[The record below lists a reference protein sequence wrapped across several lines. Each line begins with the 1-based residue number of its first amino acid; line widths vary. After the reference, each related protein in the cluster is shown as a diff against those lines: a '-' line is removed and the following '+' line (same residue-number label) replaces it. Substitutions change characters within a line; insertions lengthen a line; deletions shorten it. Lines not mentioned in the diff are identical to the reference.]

1 MKQSDFLEYLY
12 EKVRDYKQRWN
23 LETGS
28 GFAMWYAVEGM
39 GLDEEVAYEA
49 VSFDGGNDKGVDLFY
64 VDHESE
70 RVVISQLR
78 YRTKGNYRAKRPD
91 LLNLLHT
98 TDWLM
103 KPEDLEREGREDLA
117 AAGRD
122 YLDAVGKSYSV
133 DFLFIYAGPAN
144 KDVADTAKQ
153 FNVNEADS
161 TPSRFCRVLH
171 MEDLRTVHEEFID
184 QESRISAEK
193 IPIEPGMV
201 YEETGEFGRA
211 VVTVVSGDLL
221 RKLYEKYGYRLFD
234 RNVRLFLGS
243 RKGSVNAGIRDT
255 LESEKERKNFW
266 AYNNG
271 VTFICDRF
279 SLGDSEIDINNF
291 SVVNGCQTTVSIANA
306 PPAAAEDVRV
316 LVRFIAAQDGRI
328 IDSIIRYT
336 NSQNPIRPWDLNAQD
351 RLQKKLKKQLAG
363 LEKPFLYA
371 LRKGE
376 SRQLTGAEK
385 EKFKRNGKIQLIPHD
400 VNAQYLAAFGGLP
413 AVAYK
418 DKGKIFTTHREQVF
432 PDQIRPEDIVLV
444 WQAGQAASELVKAE
458 LEKAAEE
465 NEGERLKILK
475 RGGKFFVLAVMS
487 VILHERNGNTFLNRL
502 DQTVASSKRT
512 HKRLTNYARIAL
524 EWYVDAMRELVA
536 AGNEVPAL
544 VRTQDGWLKIKPKVA
559 AKWKIFELSK
569 RQMEEALPKL

>member
-1 MKQSDFLEYLY
+1 
-12 EKVRDYKQRWN
+12 
-23 LETGS
+23 
-28 GFAMWYAVEGM
+28 M

-103 KPEDLEREGREDLA
+103 KPEDLEREGRDDLA

-161 TPSRFCRVLH
+161 APSRFCRVLH

-193 IPIEPGMV
+193 ISIEPGMV

-306 PPAAAEDVRV
+306 PPAAAE
-316 LVRFIAAQDGRI
+316 
-328 IDSIIRYT
+328 
-336 NSQNPIRPWDLNAQD
+336 
-351 RLQKKLKKQLAG
+351 
-363 LEKPFLYA
+363 
-371 LRKGE
+371 
-376 SRQLTGAEK
+376 
-385 EKFKRNGKIQLIPHD
+385 
-400 VNAQYLAAFGGLP
+400 
-413 AVAYK
+413 
-418 DKGKIFTTHREQVF
+418 
-432 PDQIRPEDIVLV
+432 
-444 WQAGQAASELVKAE
+444 
-458 LEKAAEE
+458 E

-544 VRTQDGWLKIKPKVA
+544 VRTRDGWLKIRPKVA